1 MEKSVNK
8 IHKMIRILTVAP
20 LMAIVTL
27 SILLIF
33 RKEVYPNLWY
43 YLFSLCFLGLL
54 PLLAYP
60 LQRFIPPFKNQ
71 GRKGQRNLAIIFA
84 VIGYILGCIVG
95 LFASY
100 TKELWLIY
108 LEYLLSGLTIAIV
121 NKCFHLKIS
130 GHACGMIGP
139 VMLFFYFK
147 LYIMAMIGL
156 FIAVIVYISS
166 IKMKRHTFYQLLG
179 GSLVPIIA
187 ILILILILN

>member
-1 MEKSVNK
+1 MEKPVNK

-20 LMAIVTL
+20 FMAIITL

-71 GRKGQRNLAIIFA
+71 GRRGQRNLAIVFA

-108 LEYLLSGLTIAIV
+108 LEYLLS
-121 NKCFHLKIS
+121 
-130 GHACGMIGP
+130 
-139 VMLFFYFK
+139 
-147 LYIMAMIGL
+147 
-156 FIAVIVYISS
+156 
-166 IKMKRHTFYQLLG
+166 
-179 GSLVPIIA
+179 
-187 ILILILILN
+187 LIHI